1 MYAKVCG
8 VKDNKTL
15 KFLINHRFP
24 PKFIGFICNYNKS
37 KRYLNFKK
45 LENLIRKKKKNKIYF
60 VSVLVNPDN
69 IILNKIKNLDFDYL
83 QLYDVSPTRTKII
96 KNKYKFKIITALTVQ
111 NIKDIVKFKN
121 YENISEIIL
130 FDSKGYEK
138 SLSFNYKLVKKVTGK
153 FIKMLAGNIKY
164 NDKLEKYNKI
174 TDIIDISGSLE
185 TNGNK
190 DISKIDIFLNNINKV
205 KK

>member
-1 MYAKVCG
+1 MYAKICG

-15 KFLINHRFP
+15 NFLINHRFP

-37 KRYLNFKK
+37 KRYLNYKK

-96 KNKYKFKIITALTVQ
+96 KDKYKFKIITALTVQ

-190 DISKIDIFLNNINKV
+190 DISKIEIFLNNINKV

>member
-138 SLSFNYKLVKKVTGK
+138 SLSFNYKLVKNVTGK

>member
-1 MYAKVCG
+1 MYAKICG

-15 KFLINHRFP
+15 NFLINHRFP

-37 KRYLNFKK
+37 KRYLHFKK

-138 SLSFNYKLVKKVTGK
+138 SLSFNYKLVKNVTGK

-190 DISKIDIFLNNINKV
+190 DISKIEIFLNNINKV

>member
-138 SLSFNYKLVKKVTGK
+138 SLSFNYKLVKNVTGK

-190 DISKIDIFLNNINKV
+190 DISKIEIFLNNINKV

>member
-37 KRYLNFKK
+37 KRYLNYKK

-138 SLSFNYKLVKKVTGK
+138 SLSFNYKLVKNVTGK

>member
-69 IILNKIKNLDFDYL
+69 IIS
-83 QLYDVSPTRTKII
+83 VSYTHLR
-96 KNKYKFKIITALTVQ
+96 AH
-111 NIKDIVKFKN
+111 
-121 YENISEIIL
+121 
-130 FDSKGYEK
+130 
-138 SLSFNYKLVKKVTGK
+138 
-153 FIKMLAGNIKY
+153 
-164 NDKLEKYNKI
+164 
-174 TDIIDISGSLE
+174 E
-185 TNGNK
+185 T
-190 DISKIDIFLNNINKV
+190 
-205 KK
+205 

>member
-96 KNKYKFKIITALTVQ
+96 KDKYKFKIITALTVQ

-138 SLSFNYKLVKKVTGK
+138 SLSFNYKLVKNVTGK

-190 DISKIDIFLNNINKV
+190 DISKIEIFLNNINKV